1 MQYASI
7 ALQERLMK
15 MIDAEKVLYQLE
27 NNKKIHEE
35 KVKDGVEKL
44 NQKLRSDAYSV
55 DSIVANSTL
64 GYRYHDLIDRKDM
77 INSNLKSNLNKGL
90 HQIDVE
96 LYRLNKKLDNESR
109 MINYN
114 VDRKKEELLNN
125 IKYKLQ

>member
-1 MQYASI
+1 
-7 ALQERLMK
+7 MK